1 MNFKFFWL
9 MLLLALF
16 FLSCSKD
23 QITAFQ
29 NVYLVPMTDDKIVKN
44 QTVLVK
50 GKRIIE
56 IGLSNE
62 ITIPENSKLINGSGP
77 YRIEPQVMTGGPLS
91 FPLFIASRHIRI

>member
-29 NVYLVPMTDDKIVKN
+29 NVNLVPMTDDKIVKN

-56 IGLSNE
+56 IGLSSE
-62 ITIPENSKLINGSGP
+62 TTIPVNSKIIDGP
-77 YRIEPQVMTGGPLS
+77 GKGM
-91 FPLFIASRHIRI
+91 

>member
-1 MNFKFFWL
+1 MNFKSFWL

-29 NVYLVPMTDDKIVKN
+29 NVNLVPMTDDKIVKN

-62 ITIPENSKLINGSGP
+62 ITIPENSKLINGSGSYLMP
-77 YRIEPQVMTGGPLS
+77 GLADMHMHTRDDWLAV
-91 FPLFIASRHIRI
+91 R